1 MAERAAKS
9 LMIQFKSSV
18 GLGSSNSAGDGHTDH
33 RVVAGTDQTH
43 HLDVSRDGGGASE
56 LGITVHTAHGVRQ
69 AVGSRARGHVVRVQR
84 AARAAA
90 GGHGEVFFAV
100 LHRPFFIGAGNHP
113 RFGASPALTLVSSQN
128 AITTPSFQNIRSN
141 SSCVLKNGITGRTF
155 FYQIMPSFLFIYSRP
170 KSRFLFSL
178 PVSLSR

>member
-56 LGITVHTAHGVRQ
+56 LGITVHTAHRVCKTI
-69 AVGSRARGHVVRVQR
+69 GSRTCTHIIWVKCTTC
-84 AARAAA
+84 AA
-90 GGHGEVFFAV
+90 
-100 LHRPFFIGAGNHP
+100 
-113 RFGASPALTLVSSQN
+113 T
-128 AITTPSFQNIRSN
+128 
-141 SSCVLKNGITGRTF
+141 
-155 FYQIMPSFLFIYSRP
+155 
-170 KSRFLFSL
+170 
-178 PVSLSR
+178 

>member
-56 LGITVHTAHGVRQ
+56 LGITVHTAHGVFCLCGYLQFTPMKRY
-69 AVGSRARGHVVRVQR
+69 
-84 AARAAA
+84 
-90 GGHGEVFFAV
+90 EFFCDTIFYN
-100 LHRPFFIGAGNHP
+100 L
-113 RFGASPALTLVSSQN
+113 L
-128 AITTPSFQNIRSN
+128 NIK
-141 SSCVLKNGITGRTF
+141 V
-155 FYQIMPSFLFIYSRP
+155 P
-170 KSRFLFSL
+170 
-178 PVSLSR
+178 

>member
-56 LGITVHTAHGVRQ
+56 LGITVHTAHGVGQ
-69 AVGSRARGHVVRVQR
+69 AVGAGPAATLSGCRVRPVPPPE
-84 AARAAA
+84 AT
-90 GGHGEVFFAV
+90 EKYF
-100 LHRPFFIGAGNHP
+100 LPFSIAH
-113 RFGASPALTLVSSQN
+113 
-128 AITTPSFQNIRSN
+128 
-141 SSCVLKNGITGRTF
+141 
-155 FYQIMPSFLFIYSRP
+155 FL
-170 KSRFLFSL
+170 
-178 PVSLSR
+178 

>member
-56 LGITVHTAHGVRQ
+56 LGITVLLIEHHMDLVM
-69 AVGSRARGHVVRVQR
+69 AVSDHVIVLDYGQKIAEGAPVLDLIRTTYDMNNEVIEYTR
-84 AARAAA
+84 SVARADQFKYKVY
-90 GGHGEVFFAV
+90 HNRAV
-100 LHRPFFIGAGNHP
+100 
-113 RFGASPALTLVSSQN
+113 
-128 AITTPSFQNIRSN
+128 
-141 SSCVLKNGITGRTF
+141 
-155 FYQIMPSFLFIYSRP
+155 
-170 KSRFLFSL
+170 
-178 PVSLSR
+178 